1 MKLHTG
7 GDTAESPLAGRK
19 IAVIGYGSQGRAHA
33 ANLRDSG
40 CSVVVGLRPGSAS
53 ARSAREAG
61 FEVTGLLE
69 AVRCSDLAAL
79 LVPDEVQGQVFGEHV
94 GPALRKGSTLLFAHG
109 FSVHFG
115 QISLPAGVDVVMVS
129 PKGPGYQLR
138 KEYREGRGLVMLVAV
153 HQDASGQ
160 ALQTALGYGTALG
173 GGRAGMI
180 ETTFREE
187 CETDLFG
194 EQAVICGGLSHLVQ
208 AGFETLVE
216 AGYPSELAYFECLH
230 EVKYVADL
238 IHRRGIA
245 GMREVISNTARY
257 GDLTR
262 GPRVVGPEVRR
273 EMKNILQ
280 EIRSGK
286 FAAEWVEESR
296 AGRDGVASL
305 AAREAAHPI
314 EAVGARLRG
323 LPGGG
328 GAEE

>member
-1 MKLHTG
+1 MKVHTG
-7 GDTAESPLAGRK
+7 GTPAESPLAGKK
-19 IAVIGYGSQGRAHA
+19 IAVIGYGSQGRAQA

-40 CSVVVGLRPGSAS
+40 CPVVVGLRSPSVSAS
-53 ARSAREAG
+53 AAREDG
-61 FEVTGLLE
+61 FEVTGIAE
-69 AVRCSDLAAL
+69 AVRDGDVIAL
-79 LVPDEVQGQVFGEHV
+79 LVPDEVQARVYGDHV
-94 GPALRKGSTLLFAHG
+94 AGALRPGRTLLFAHG

-115 QISLPAGVDVVMVS
+115 QLPLPGGVDVVMVS

-138 KEYREGRGLVMLVAV
+138 TEFREGRGLVTLVAV
-153 HQDASGQ
+153 HQDASGH
-160 ALQTALGYGTALG
+160 ALQTALGYGAAIG
-173 GGRAGMI
+173 GGRAAMI

-216 AGYPSELAYFECLH
+216 AGYPPELAYFECLH

-238 IHRRGIA
+238 MHRRGIA

-273 EMKNILQ
+273 EMRKVLQ
-280 EIRSGK
+280 EIRSGQ
-286 FAAEWVEESR
+286 FAAEWVAESR
-296 AGRDGVASL
+296 TGGAVVDTLAS
-305 AAREAAHPI
+305 REAIHPI
-314 EAVGARLRG
+314 EAVGARLRA
-323 LPGGG
+323 LAGGG
-328 GAEE
+328 SEG